1 MRPGFTPDHRGTNPC
16 VGHRTVYSVHANH
29 VPGLCHLASNV
40 VGLRQSSRTTRKPIS
55 MRNIKVIIAIAV
67 IALIAAFF
75 VFDLGQYLSL
85 DYLKSKHEL
94 LVNYAAE
101 NKLVA
106 VSGFFIIYVA
116 VAALSLPGASI
127 MTLAAGAIFG
137 FLTGLILVSFAST
150 IGATL
155 AFLFSRFMFRDGVQ
169 KKFSSYLQTIN
180 KGIEEE
186 GVFYL
191 FTLRL
196 IPVVPFFAVNLLMG
210 LTTLKTLAFALVS
223 QVGML
228 PGTAVFVN
236 AGNQLAQIDSL
247 KDILSPSLLAAFAL
261 LGIFPIVAKKLI
273 ELYKNRKATVA

>member
-1 MRPGFTPDHRGTNPC
+1 MTFAEENR
-16 VGHRTVYSVHANH
+16 A
-29 VPGLCHLASNV
+29 LA
-40 VGLRQSSRTTRKPIS
+40 L
-55 MRNIKVIIAIAV
+55 
-67 IALIAAFF
+67 
-75 VFDLGQYLSL
+75 
-85 DYLKSKHEL
+85 
-94 LVNYAAE
+94 
-101 NKLVA
+101 
-106 VSGFFIIYVA
+106 SGFFLLYVA

-127 MTLAAGAIFG
+127 LTLAAGAIFG
-137 FLTGLILVSFAST
+137 FLTGVILASFAST

-180 KGIEEE
+180 NGIEEE
-186 GVFYL
+186 GMFYL

-196 IPVVPFFAVNLLMG
+196 IPIVPFFVVNLLMG
-210 LTTLKTLAFALVS
+210 LTTIKTVAFALVS

-273 ELYKNRKATVA
+273 ELYKKKKAS

>member
-1 MRPGFTPDHRGTNPC
+1 
-16 VGHRTVYSVHANH
+16 
-29 VPGLCHLASNV
+29 
-40 VGLRQSSRTTRKPIS
+40 

>member
-1 MRPGFTPDHRGTNPC
+1 MK
-16 VGHRTVYSVHANH
+16 
-29 VPGLCHLASNV
+29 NV
-40 VGLRQSSRTTRKPIS
+40 KIL
-55 MRNIKVIIAIAV
+55 IIVAV
-67 IALIAAFF
+67 VSLIAAFF
-75 VFDLGQYLSL
+75 IFDLGQYFSL
-85 DYLKSKHEL
+85 DYLKSQHQQ
-94 LVNYAAE
+94 LVTFAE
-101 NKLVA
+101 ENRALA
-106 VSGFFIIYVA
+106 LSGFFLLYVA

-127 MTLAAGAIFG
+127 LTLAAGAIFG
-137 FLTGLILVSFAST
+137 FLTGVILASFAST

-180 KGIEEE
+180 NGIEEE
-186 GVFYL
+186 GMFYL

-196 IPVVPFFAVNLLMG
+196 IPIVPFFVVNLLMG
-210 LTTLKTLAFALVS
+210 LTTIKTVAFALVS

-273 ELYKNRKATVA
+273 ELYKKKKAS